1 MKKELEEI
9 RRRRE
14 NNKQQH
20 ATSSADYGVDNSNN
34 NEEEE
39 ENKDDDPQAKFGY
52 SDDGTVNGPLGHY
65 DAKVGHIVYEPW
77 EYELHANLVKWNE
90 EAKQKGVRDR
100 EHKGGNRQF

>member
-1 MKKELEEI
+1 LVVKITIHKMTKIAFIL
-9 RRRRE
+9 
-14 NNKQQH
+14 
-20 ATSSADYGVDNSNN
+20 
-34 NEEEE
+34 
-39 ENKDDDPQAKFGY
+39 
-52 SDDGTVNGPLGHY
+52 VNY